1 MCLALLFIIAY
12 LAGSLNVPIGLFR
25 LSGREDPRTHF
36 SGNPGMTNVYRQA
49 GLWWAL
55 VVLILEMGKA
65 MIIAAAALKLLP
77 LALVPWIGFG
87 LIIGNLY
94 PCFHRFQG
102 GKGIANFLGFSILIA
117 PMSAG
122 VSMLLWPMV
131 YLITRQPFIGSFI
144 MVGLLSTGIINHCG
158 TDTITLIG
166 TAASAILVYYAH
178 KQNVMELLTRK
189 GFINGNQ

>member
-1 MCLALLFIIAY
+1 MYSILLFIIAY
-12 LAGSLNVPIGLFR
+12 LAGSLNIPIGLFR
-25 LSGREDPRTHF
+25 LLGREDPRTHF

-65 MIIAAAALKLLP
+65 MIIAAAAMKLLP
-77 LALVPWIGFG
+77 LGLVPWIGFG

-102 GKGIANFLGFSILIA
+102 GKGVASFLGFSILIA
-117 PMSAG
+117 PLSAWIG
-122 VSMLLWPMV
+122 MLLWPAA

-144 MVGLLSTGIINHCG
+144 MVGLISTGIINHCG
-158 TDTITLIG
+158 TDAITVSG
-166 TAASAILVYYAH
+166 TAASAIFIYYAH
-178 KQNVMELLTRK
+178 KRNVMELLIRN
-189 GFINGNQ
+189 GFINGKQ